1 MKKYDFSNITF
12 IIPIRIDSTIRLENL
27 LITIGLLNRWR
38 ANILIVHADRYDNH
52 FITKLVPKKQNIKYV
67 FYEDRD
73 YVFFRTHYINVSIIE
88 CKTPYVAVWDA
99 DVIVSPQQ
107 IQESQKALMHER
119 FDVSY
124 PYNGEF
130 LNVDKILREEFIQ
143 SQNIKSLHAYK
154 DYMKPLYGGIVY
166 GGGFIISRDKYIA
179 SGGEN
184 EKFYGWGSED
194 SERYKRW
201 SILEYKIHRSAGPMF
216 HLYHPR
222 DLNGKFR
229 SELQFRLCN
238 YFLSMT
244 ANSSKREILKDNEKE
259 DL

>member
-119 FDVSY
+119 FDVS
-124 PYNGEF
+124 
-130 LNVDKILREEFIQ
+130 
-143 SQNIKSLHAYK
+143 
-154 DYMKPLYGGIVY
+154 
-166 GGGFIISRDKYIA
+166 ISV
-179 SGGEN
+179 
-184 EKFYGWGSED
+184 
-194 SERYKRW
+194 
-201 SILEYKIHRSAGPMF
+201 
-216 HLYHPR
+216 
-222 DLNGKFR
+222 
-229 SELQFRLCN
+229 
-238 YFLSMT
+238 
-244 ANSSKREILKDNEKE
+244 
-259 DL
+259 